1 MTNLIHDDWAKVPIH
16 DWSRLGS
23 MIEDKQEYF
32 NFVVETIDSNTF
44 KNTKAKTE
52 EERKAKIVSKIEKA
66 KQVLQERI
74 GDFRK
79 LMKTTLANMLNCE
92 KEALIQ

>member
-1 MTNLIHDDWAKVPIH
+1 MTNLIHDDWVKVPIH
-16 DWSRLGS
+16 DWSRLGAV
-23 MIEDKQEYF
+23 IENKQEYLKS
-32 NFVVETIDSNTF
+32 VVKTINSNTF

-52 EERKAKIVSKIEKA
+52 EERKGKITSKIEEA

-74 GDFRK
+74 CGFRK

-92 KEALIQ
+92 KKALIQ

>member
-1 MTNLIHDDWAKVPIH
+1 MH

-52 EERKAKIVSKIEKA
+52 EEREAKIVSKIEKA
-66 KQVLQERI
+66 KQVLQEKI
-74 GDFRK
+74 CGFRK

-92 KEALIQ
+92 KEVLIQ